1 MKNQQGKNSPQC
13 LSPKKKTTAGRY
25 HRTFMASPEN
35 ILNKKEKVKKKKME
49 TQLDPY
55 TRG

>member
-1 MKNQQGKNSPQC
+1 MFIAQ
-13 LSPKKKTTAGRY
+13 KKKTTAGRY

>member
-1 MKNQQGKNSPQC
+1 MFIA
-13 LSPKKKTTAGRY
+13 KKKKKIAGRY
-25 HRTFMASPEN
+25 HRTFMASPKN

-55 TRG
+55 TRVNVRLF